1 MSDLWASQPVTRG
14 RIEGAARELAAESE
28 YRLIILFGSA
38 ARGDDRIEDLDIGIL
53 ADHDIDT
60 IAVTNRL
67 TAALGIQ
74 NVDVTD
80 LRHAD
85 PLLLILAA
93 RDGVPLYDATGN
105 EFAKFWSLAARRFA
119 DTRKFRELEHEA
131 IHEFLA
137 RHRKA

>member
-14 RIEGAARELAAESE
+14 RIESAARELAAESE

-38 ARGDDRIEDLDIGIL
+38 ARGDDRIEVLDIGIL

-60 IAVTNRL
+60 VAVTNRL
-67 TAALGIQ
+67 TAGLGIQ

-85 PLLLILAA
+85 PLLLILVA

-105 EFAKFWSLAARRFA
+105 EFANFWSLAARRFA